1 VLRLITGS
9 NLGRKL
15 LVVSGYS
22 NKRTFGTGVKRRWAN
37 ASVIA
42 LLAPKKSI

>member
-1 VLRLITGS
+1 LITGS

-15 LVVSGYS
+15 LVVSCYS